1 MPRYLHCDRVLCG
14 TVILLSFFGLVMVFS
29 ATTGGEGS
37 SARYVI
43 KQSIALA
50 LGLAAMRTF
59 MFLDYRHWR
68 RPRFVFP
75 VVGISVALL
84 VVVFFGA
91 QTANTYRFLRF
102 GAISFQPSEL
112 AKIAVIVFL
121 AFYLDKHGDK
131 LNEWRTLLGCSAILG
146 VFGLLVLGGRDLGGT
161 IMLILIAAVMFWAAG
176 LRMSY
181 FVLASLVA
189 LPLLALAVWLEPYRI
204 ERLMVFLNPES
215 DPANSGFQIIQSQ
228 IAVGS
233 GGLFGQGLMEGR
245 QKMRFLPLVHT
256 DFIYALI
263 CEELGFIV
271 ATLVVVAFGVL
282 LWRGVVVALRAPDRF
297 GMYLAIGITAM
308 IVCQAMVNLG
318 VVLAMLPTKGM
329 PLPFVSY
336 GGSSVVMS
344 LAASGILLSVS
355 RHAG

>member
-1 MPRYLHCDRVLCG
+1 MPRFLHCDRLLCV

-29 ATTGGEGS
+29 ATTGGEGA

-50 LGLAAMRTF
+50 LGLAAMRVL

-68 RPRFVFP
+68 RTRVVFP
-75 VVGISVALL
+75 IVGISVALL
-84 VVVFFGA
+84 VLVFFGA
-91 QTANTYRFLRF
+91 QTANTYRFLRI

-131 LNEWRTLLGCSAILG
+131 LNEWRTLLGASAILG
-146 VFGLLVLGGRDLGGT
+146 VFGLLVLGGRDLGGA
-161 IMLILIAAVMFWAAG
+161 IMLALIAAVMFWVAG
-176 LRMSY
+176 LRMIY

-204 ERLMVFLNPES
+204 KRLLVFLDPES
-215 DPANSGFQIIQSQ
+215 DPANAGFQIIQSQ

-245 QKMRFLPLVHT
+245 QKMRFLPEVHT
-256 DFIYALI
+256 DFIFALI

-282 LWRGVVVALRAPDRF
+282 LWRGVVVAMHAPDHF
-297 GMYLAIGITAM
+297 GKFLAIGITAM
-308 IVCQAMVNLG
+308 IVCQALVNFG

-336 GGSSVVMS
+336 GGSAVMMA
-344 LAASGILLSVS
+344 LAASGILLSIS